1 MACLPDVVDKLNK
14 LGLDVQVASGAG
26 VQAFASDEAYAAAGA
41 EIIPTDRV
49 DQALG
54 EADIVAA
61 VRPLSP
67 ERAARLR
74 PGALTLSFLSP
85 TTDTDSIQA
94 IAEAG
99 ASAISFEL
107 IPRISRAQ
115 SMDALTSQALVAGYR
130 ATLAAAQRLPKF
142 FPMFMTAA
150 GTIPPA
156 KVLVLGAGVAGLQAI
171 GTAKRLGAV
180 VSAYDVRPSSA
191 DEVKSMGGKFI
202 TLDLEVLDGG
212 GGYAREM
219 SEDRARRQQEALT
232 PYIAESDA
240 VITTAAVP
248 GRRAP
253 LLITRAMVE
262 QMKPGAVLADLA
274 AETGGNV
281 EGSRPGE
288 DVLVGQVTIWGAKDV
303 PSSMPVH
310 ASQLYSM
317 NVVAVLSLIV
327 ADGQLTL
334 DTADEIVDGG
344 ALVLDGEVRNP
355 LAREAL
361 GLSEVTVE
369 AVEIVV
375 SEESAEGDDAQGG
388 N

>member
-1 MACLPDVVDKLNK
+1 
-14 LGLDVQVASGAG
+14 
-26 VQAFASDEAYAAAGA
+26 
-41 EIIPTDRV
+41 
-49 DQALG
+49 
-54 EADIVAA
+54 
-61 VRPLSP
+61 
-67 ERAARLR
+67 
-74 PGALTLSFLSP
+74 
-85 TTDTDSIQA
+85 
-94 IAEAG
+94 
-99 ASAISFEL
+99 
-107 IPRISRAQ
+107 
-115 SMDALTSQALVAGYR
+115 
-130 ATLAAAQRLPKF
+130 
-142 FPMFMTAA
+142 
-150 GTIPPA
+150 
-156 KVLVLGAGVAGLQAI
+156 
-171 GTAKRLGAV
+171 
-180 VSAYDVRPSSA
+180 
-191 DEVKSMGGKFI
+191 MGGKFI